1 MGRDK
6 TDAVGRR
13 ALDPRDRDTIRRAL
27 RSAQPPRYSRS
38 SRPSKLDPFRGEIAE
53 LLRAEPR
60 IPSQRIRE
68 LIAELGFDGAKTI
81 VDDYVREV
89 RPRHLPLRTYQRT
102 IYRPGEL
109 CQFDLWE
116 PSRPIP
122 VGHGQ
127 LRRGWVVT
135 AELGYSRALAATLVF
150 STPTSSPPGA
160 SPTTS
165 TTGPSSTPGPLAPTP
180 APTAPRARSRLSGC
194 ERSVGA
200 CGACPSRCPTLTAA
214 SSRRCPP
221 QPYLRVDRNYYSLD
235 PRFAGRRVEI
245 RASQSEIGAVVLD
258 TGELAARH
266 RRSFAG
272 GLTFTDPAHQ
282 AALDAL
288 RGERRRGRDIK
299 VERRP
304 LERYDALIPRAAGD
318 PIVAGTAPGCPQ
330 GGSAGARVQRAPRCG
345 WCVRYWGSRA
355 AGGRS

>member
-1 MGRDK
+1 MRGLPEPMPD
-6 TDAVGRR
+6 TDRR
-13 ALDPRDRDTIRRAL
+13 
-27 RSAQPPRYSRS
+27 
-38 SRPSKLDPFRGEIAE
+38 F
-53 LLRAEPR
+53 
-60 IPSQRIRE
+60 
-68 LIAELGFDGAKTI
+68 
-81 VDDYVREV
+81 
-89 RPRHLPLRTYQRT
+89 
-102 IYRPGEL
+102 
-109 CQFDLWE
+109 
-116 PSRPIP
+116 
-122 VGHGQ
+122 
-127 LRRGWVVT
+127 VT
-135 AELGYSRALAATLVF
+135 KV
-150 STPTSSPPGA
+150 
-160 SPTTS
+160 
-165 TTGPSSTPGPLAPTP
+165 P
-180 APTAPRARSRLSGC
+180 AR
-194 ERSVGA
+194 
-200 CGACPSRCPTLTAA
+200 
-214 SSRRCPP
+214 
-221 QPYLRVDRNYYSLD
+221 PYLRVDRNDYSLD